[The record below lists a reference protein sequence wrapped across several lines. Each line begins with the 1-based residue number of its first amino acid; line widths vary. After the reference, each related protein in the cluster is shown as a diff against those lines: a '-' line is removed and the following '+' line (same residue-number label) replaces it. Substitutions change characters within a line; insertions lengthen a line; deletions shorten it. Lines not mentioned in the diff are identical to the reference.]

1 LNVFSRFTFSSLT
14 VAETRQGGATRGCS
28 TGEGQKDN
36 RRGKPGLASAIF
48 IYQEADFVEL
58 LQALA
63 LVKLSD
69 LGLKTAKEAR
79 G

>member
-1 LNVFSRFTFSSLT
+1 M
-14 VAETRQGGATRGCS
+14 AETRQGGAAWGCS
-28 TGEGQKDN
+28 TGDGQKIN

-63 LVKLSD
+63 LVKLSG
-69 LGLKTAKEAR
+69 LGLKKAKEAR
-79 G
+79 